1 MQKQDL
7 TGKIKGEIQN
17 EPTFGGLRNEI
28 WYTSCMINMTSL
40 VEETEERLFFG
51 VFLR

>member
-7 TGKIKGEIQN
+7 TGKIKGEVQN
-17 EPTFGGLRNEI
+17 EPTFGGWMFYI
-28 WYTSCMINMTSL
+28 MKYTSCMINMTSL

-51 VFLR
+51 DF